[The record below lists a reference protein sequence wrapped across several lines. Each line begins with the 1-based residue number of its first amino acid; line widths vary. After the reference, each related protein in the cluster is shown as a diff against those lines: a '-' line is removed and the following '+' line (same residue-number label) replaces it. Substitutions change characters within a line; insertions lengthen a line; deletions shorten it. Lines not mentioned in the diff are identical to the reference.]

1 MIIKNYSF
9 HNKGG
14 LYLFTDIKKN
24 ESLFLINDTVLDRF
38 NALRKELEL
47 ITLSIPPSLECFQGW
62 NLFVDFWIKSSFSEE
77 ELIEH
82 PHHSIIYIVRKTIIY
97 ETFQLQAVHRVLPLT
112 YKNDRF
118 AYLFSLYMLIELER
132 FFILKVNQDSE
143 YESYLNNLLVYASKD
158 ISSYFDES
166 FQTLESYPKQLAVT
180 QAKVFKKITEIAAES
195 QSELN
200 EAAENGIK
208 AAKDMYYLL
217 YDAFI

>member
-38 NALRKELEL
+38 NVIRKELEL
-47 ITLSIPPSLECFQGW
+47 ITLSIPPSFDCFQVW
-62 NLFVDFWIKSSFSEE
+62 NIFVDFWIKAAFSKDD
-77 ELIEH
+77 LIEH
-82 PHHSIIYIVRKTIIY
+82 PHHSLIYIVRKTIIY
-97 ETFQLQAVHRVLPLT
+97 EAFQLQAVHRVLPLT

-118 AYLFSLYMLIELER
+118 AYLFSLYTLIELDQ
-132 FFILKVNQDSE
+132 FFISKTKQDAE
-143 YESYLNNLLVYASKD
+143 YASYLDDLLMYASKD

-180 QAKVFKKITEIAAES
+180 QAKVFKKITEIAAECPC
-195 QSELN
+195 ELN
-200 EAAENGIK
+200 KAVENGIK

-217 YDAFI
+217 YDTFI